1 MKRLNELKTGDEA
14 VIAQMPE
21 NNRRLMDIGLIKGT
35 TVKCVLK
42 SPLGNPAAY
51 KIRGAVIA
59 IRDEDAK
66 NIEVEVRFHG

>member
-1 MKRLNELKTGDEA
+1 MKRLSELKIGDEA
-14 VIAQMPE
+14 VITQMPE
-21 NNRRLMDIGLIKGT
+21 NNRRLLDIGLIKGT

-66 NIEVEVRFHG
+66 DIEVEVKSHG

>member
-1 MKRLNELKTGDEA
+1 MKRLSELKIGDEA
-14 VIAQMPE
+14 VIIQMPE
-21 NNRRLMDIGLIKGT
+21 NNRRLLDIGLIKGT

-66 NIEVEVRFHG
+66 DIKVEVKSHG

>member
-1 MKRLNELKTGDEA
+1 MKRLSELKIGDEA
-14 VIAQMPE
+14 VITQMPE
-21 NNRRLMDIGLIKGT
+21 NNRRLLDIGLIKGT

-66 NIEVEVRFHG
+66 NIKVEVKFHG

>member
-1 MKRLNELKTGDEA
+1 MKRLSELKIGDEA
-14 VIAQMPE
+14 VITQMPE
-21 NNRRLMDIGLIKGT
+21 NNRRLLDIGLIKGT

-66 NIEVEVRFHG
+66 NIEVEVKSHG